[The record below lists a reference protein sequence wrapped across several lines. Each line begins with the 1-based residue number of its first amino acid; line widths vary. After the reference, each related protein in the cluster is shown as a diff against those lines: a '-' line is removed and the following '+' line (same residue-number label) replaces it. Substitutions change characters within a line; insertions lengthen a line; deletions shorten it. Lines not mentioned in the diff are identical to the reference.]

1 MNPSARPVND
11 QPLDQANAKL
21 NLVLETMREM
31 SRQTDPQAMVR
42 AYGERMQELFP
53 RDAIISISRR
63 DMDCPWYR
71 ITRASR
77 WDDDVNPW
85 TQADRLPQFR
95 RGLLGTLLYADQPL
109 LDNDFQADPDD
120 PAFEYLGGFRSLL
133 AVPLFDQG
141 KVLNMVVFLK
151 HEPNGF
157 SAEQLPDLV
166 WMSNLF
172 GRATHNL
179 VLMADLRKAYRALD
193 EEMLAVADIQRSLL
207 PRELPTISTM
217 SLAAHYQTSQRAGGD
232 YYDFFPL
239 PDGRWGILIADVS
252 GHGTPAA
259 VMMAITHTLSHA
271 LPGPAAPAG
280 KVLETINRHLCCKYT
295 QDNGTFITALYA
307 IYDPVT
313 RQLDYACAGHHP
325 PRLKS
330 CVDGSV
336 RSLTVEPG
344 LPLGVL
350 EDEQY
355 PESQFQF
362 RPGDQ
367 VVFYTD
373 GITEARNAE
382 EELYGLERLDSALR
396 RCRPDGPGIIRGVL
410 SSLELFTDGRPA
422 DDDRTLVV
430 AKIN

>member
-1 MNPSARPVND
+1 MNPLARSDNAPVS
-11 QPLDQANAKL
+11 DQAAARL
-21 NLVLETMREM
+21 QLVLATMREM
-31 SRQTDPQAMVR
+31 SSQTDPQAMVR

-53 RDAIISISRR
+53 RDAIISVSRR
-63 DMDCPWYR
+63 DLDCPWYK

-77 WDDDVNPW
+77 WEDDVDPW
-85 TQADRLPQFR
+85 KEAHRLPLFR
-95 RGLLGTLLYADQPL
+95 RGLLGTLIYGDQPL
-109 LDNDFQADPDD
+109 LDNDFQADPED
-120 PAFEYLGGFRSLL
+120 PAAEYLTGYRSLL

-141 KVLNMVVFLK
+141 KALNMVVFLK
-151 HEPNGF
+151 HEPDGF
-157 SAEQLPDLV
+157 SAEQIPDLV
-166 WMSNLF
+166 WISNLF

-179 VLMADLRKAYRALD
+179 VLSADLQKAYRALD
-193 EEMLAVADIQRSLL
+193 DEMLAVADIQRSLL
-207 PRELPTISTM
+207 PRELPTIETM

-259 VMMAITHTLSHA
+259 VTMAITHTLSHS
-271 LPGPAAPAG
+271 LPGPAAPASS
-280 KVLETINRHLCCKYT
+280 VLDKINRYLCCKYT
-295 QDNGTFITALYA
+295 QDSGTFITALYA
-307 IYDPVT
+307 IYDPIT
-313 RQLDYACAGHHP
+313 RHLEYACAGHHP

-336 RSLTVEPG
+336 QSLPVEPG

-355 PESQFQF
+355 IESNFQF

-373 GITEARNAE
+373 GITEARNPE
-382 EELYGLERLDSALR
+382 GELYGLERLDSALR
-396 RCRPDGPGIIRGVL
+396 RCRPDGPALVRVVL
-410 SSLELFTDGRPA
+410 SSLELFTDGHPA